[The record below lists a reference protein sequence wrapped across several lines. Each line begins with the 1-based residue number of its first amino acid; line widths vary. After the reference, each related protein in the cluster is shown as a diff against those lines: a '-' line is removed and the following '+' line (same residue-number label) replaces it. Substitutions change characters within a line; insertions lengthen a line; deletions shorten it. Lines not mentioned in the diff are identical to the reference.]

1 MPKLIAALQHLLP
14 KFLLTSFV
22 YKLTRIETTWFKN
35 SFIKLF
41 IKAFKVDME
50 TAKIKNPEEFKN
62 FNDFFTREINVPP
75 TLETS
80 TNSLISP
87 IEGTISQ
94 IGDINN
100 GKIIQAK
107 GINYSLD
114 ELLDYDEESNLFR
127 NGVFTTLYL
136 SPKNYH
142 RIHMPCDGKLNKMHY
157 VPGELFGVGNW
168 CVAGIPSLFA
178 RNERVINYFD
188 TEFGK
193 VAIVFVG
200 AVCVG
205 SMETVWHGQITPAEP
220 HISLTRSYN
229 DEELDFKQGDEIGRF
244 NMGSTVILVLEKNS
258 VNWEKDKQ
266 AETPLKLGELL
277 AVKT

>member
-1 MPKLIAALQHLLP
+1 MPKLIAILQHLLP

-35 SFIKLF
+35 GFIKLF
-41 IKAFKVDME
+41 IKMFNVDME
-50 TAKIKNPEEFKN
+50 TAKLKNAED
-62 FNDFFTREINVPP
+62 FNSFNEFFTREINVPP
-75 TLETS
+75 ILEAN
-80 TNSLISP
+80 TNSIVSP
-87 IEGTISQ
+87 VEGTVSQ
-94 IGDINN
+94 IGNITN

-114 ELLDYDEESNLFR
+114 ELLAYDEESNLFR
-127 NGVFTTLYL
+127 NGLFATLYL

-142 RIHMPCDGKLNKMHY
+142 RIHMPCDGKLSKMHY

-193 VAIVFVG
+193 VAVVFVG

-205 SMETVWHGQITPAEP
+205 SMETVWHGQITPAQP
-220 HISLTRSYN
+220 HISLTRSYS
-229 DEELDFKQGDEIGRF
+229 DEDLSFKQGDEIGRF
-244 NMGSTVILVLEKNS
+244 NMGSTVILVLEKKAI
-258 VNWEKDKQ
+258 NWDKDKE
-266 AETPLKLGELL
+266 AETPLNLGELL
-277 AVKT
+277 GSK